1 MADGD
6 AEIIL
11 FKTITTQRDSSHVR
25 APPDLAAV
33 AVCSVFMRAG
43 ISALSGAGFPIALTF
58 AVSPGWLMP
67 LLALGL
73 FIVLGLPSNNILE
86 P

>member
-1 MADGD
+1 
-6 AEIIL
+6 
-11 FKTITTQRDSSHVR
+11 
-25 APPDLAAV
+25 
-33 AVCSVFMRAG
+33 MRAG